1 MTKKLSIFQIIL
13 KDDIKTESY
22 RVNEVFFIT
31 IRKMLAPYRSVVAA
45 SKSIR
50 CIESGEIFK
59 NANRV
64 KTWLLKNNITKS
76 KNADAVIK
84 SVCKGQRLS
93 AYGYHWEFVEEK

>member
-1 MTKKLSIFQIIL
+1 
-13 KDDIKTESY
+13 
-22 RVNEVFFIT
+22 
-31 IRKMLAPYRSVVAA
+31 MLAPYRSIVAA
-45 SKSIR
+45 SKPIR

-84 SVCKGQRLS
+84 V
-93 AYGYHWEFVEEK
+93 FVRDNVYQHMVVIGNL